1 MQQSINDIF
10 FLFKSPQLV
19 FFFCF
24 MAGADKSTVLVLKH
38 FKLFGK
44 LSTLISTINYLIIHY
59 HDHEHNVS

>member
-1 MQQSINDIF
+1 MKESINEIF
-10 FLFKSPQLV
+10 FSYSPAAF

-44 LSTLISTINYLIIHY
+44 LSTFNY
-59 HDHEHNVS
+59 